1 MRSQD
6 SINAA
11 EALVLTM
18 VLVSAADGGMTDRE
32 IGVMSG
38 LVQTLPAF
46 QAFTTGELADVTDR
60 AVSLLHE
67 DNGLAHAGRLMRA
80 ALNSK
85 LCETAYFLA
94 CEVIA
99 GGDGAKRQSLD
110 MLEFVRNEL
119 RLDTLIS
126 TAIERGVRA
135 RYARVDPAD

>member
-32 IGVMSG
+32 IGVMAG
-38 LVQTLPAF
+38 VVQNLPAF
-46 QAFTTGELADVTDR
+46 EAFTTAELRDVTDR
-60 AVSLLHE
+60 AVGLLREE
-67 DNGLAHAGRLMRA
+67 DGLAHAGRLMRA
-80 ALNSK
+80 ALSSK

-99 GGDGAKRQSLD
+99 GGDGGKRESLK
-110 MLEFVRNEL
+110 MLEFVRGEL
-119 RLDTLIS
+119 GLDALVS
-126 TAIERGVRA
+126 AAIERGVRA
-135 RYARVDPAD
+135 RYHRVELAD

>member
-67 DNGLAHAGRLMRA
+67 A
-80 ALNSK
+80 A
-85 LCETAYFLA
+85 
-94 CEVIA
+94 
-99 GGDGAKRQSLD
+99 
-110 MLEFVRNEL
+110 
-119 RLDTLIS
+119 
-126 TAIERGVRA
+126 
-135 RYARVDPAD
+135 